1 MKVAIWGCVL
11 CLMTSCQQGWLFSS
25 TAREKAAQPSV
36 TVPPHWQSG
45 GAKVSGEVRAW
56 LGEWRDPALMTL
68 VNEALANNHNL
79 KATAARLQA
88 TAESPIVARAA
99 RLPRAGV
106 TAAGSGTVS
115 ELNGSERYA
124 LQFSTSWEWDLWGK
138 WRDQEQAALAELDAA
153 NADWRATQ
161 MSLVALTVKA
171 YANVIA
177 ARQQSLLASET
188 LASFEKN
195 LRIIERNYKA
205 GVPGVRALDVQLGR
219 NNVSSA
225 QRGVSAR
232 GLEQHQ
238 AARALELLLGRY
250 PAAAF
255 ATAAELPAVDAKV
268 PRGVP
273 AQLLERRSDLRAAR
287 ARLLAASKRID
298 AADKQLLP
306 NVTLNLGAGVSGAA
320 FAVLGNAQQL
330 VASVGAN
337 LAQNFDLAGNVRAE
351 QRAAQARYQAT
362 LEDYAQAC
370 LSALREVESA
380 IDTEQSLQQQEVF
393 LRKEVEQAALAQR
406 QAERDY
412 SQGLDG
418 ADILS
423 VLESQRRAN
432 SASAALIRLR
442 NDRVQARVDLHL
454 ALGGDFR

>member
-1 MKVAIWGCVL
+1 
-11 CLMTSCQQGWLFSS
+11 
-25 TAREKAAQPSV
+25 
-36 TVPPHWQSG
+36 
-45 GAKVSGEVRAW
+45 
-56 LGEWRDPALMTL
+56 
-68 VNEALANNHNL
+68 
-79 KATAARLQA
+79 
-88 TAESPIVARAA
+88 
-99 RLPRAGV
+99 
-106 TAAGSGTVS
+106 
-115 ELNGSERYA
+115 
-124 LQFSTSWEWDLWGK
+124 
-138 WRDQEQAALAELDAA
+138 
-153 NADWRATQ
+153 
-161 MSLVALTVKA
+161 
-171 YANVIA
+171 
-177 ARQQSLLASET
+177 

-232 GLEQHQ
+232 ELEQHN

-250 PAAAF
+250 PAASF
-255 ATAAELPAVDAKV
+255 ATSVELPAVDADV
-268 PRGVP
+268 PKGVP

-298 AADKQLLP
+298 VASKQLLP
-306 NVTLNLGAGVSGAA
+306 SVVVNLGAGATGAA
-320 FAVLGNAQQL
+320 FSVLGNAQQL

-337 LAQNFDLAGNVRAE
+337 LAQNFDLAGNFRAE
-351 QRAAQARYQAT
+351 QRAAQARYEAA
-362 LEDYAQAC
+362 LEDYAQAS
-370 LSALREVESA
+370 LGALREVEAA
-380 IDTEQSLQQQEVF
+380 IDNEQSLQQQEVF
-393 LRKEVEQAALAQR
+393 LRKEVEQAGLAQR